1 MKKDKLHNILLII
14 ALCLM
19 TLSFFTVLY
28 NSHRTPKI
36 IEKRDTTIIRDTIWK
51 DTTITEKELVPKII
65 VKKKV
70 DTVYTDKGDTLHL
83 VTESKMFDKRLIMAK
98 DTADL
103 QIYTTGINTSLDSL
117 KWRLKT
123 HNTHTTEIVEV
134 IKYEEKKKRFIDRFH
149 IGFQVGYGLGLKNR
163 DFEPYVGF
171 GGSMD
176 L

>member
-1 MKKDKLHNILLII
+1 MKNNKLHNILLII

-36 IEKRDTTIIRDTIWK
+36 IEKRDTTIVTKTDTVI
-51 DTTITEKELVPKII
+51 DTFEVQKIKLVPKILET
-65 VKKKV
+65 VKHDTIHS
-70 DTVYTDKGDTLHL
+70 DTVLT
-83 VTESKMFDKRLIMAK
+83 TERKYYEERFYLGK
-98 DTADL
+98 DTAD
-103 QIYTTGINTSLDSL
+103 ISVMTTGINTSVDSIGIKL
-117 KWRLKT
+117 RT
-123 HNTHTTEIVEV
+123 FRTYTTNTVEIT
-134 IKYEEKKKRFIDRFH
+134 KYVEKKKRFIDRFH

>member
-28 NSHRTPKI
+28 NSHRTPKL

-51 DTTITEKELVPKII
+51 DTTITEKELIPKFI

-83 VTESKMFDKRLIMAK
+83 VTEDKYFYKSSVMGL
-98 DTADL
+98 DTADVE
-103 QIYTTGINTSLDSL
+103 IHTRGINTSLEEL
-117 KWRLKT
+117 KMRLRL
-123 HNTHTTEIVEV
+123 HNVHTTETVE
-134 IKYEEKKKRFIDRFH
+134 ITKYVERKKKWFH
-149 IGFQVGYGLGLKNR
+149 IQPQATIGYDPLNKNWGAVVGIGIGV
-163 DFEPYVGF
+163 DI
-171 GGSMD
+171 
-176 L
+176 